1 MPANILENNSV
12 LSDGRIIYNKTIAS
26 TLEAV
31 SEVGLEFSTIATTNF
46 GDEVAGLLDLGLVE
60 AMTNVVRHG
69 YQGASDGFLSISCFC
84 FVDFF
89 IIKLVD
95 AGITI
100 PAENLKQA
108 NGDVFD
114 FDPLDIDAI
123 PSGGMGLSLINL
135 VFDNISYQS
144 KNNENTMLL
153 VKNLTN
159 LPG

>member
-1 MPANILENNSV
+1 MPANISKNNSI
-12 LSDGRIIYNKTIAS
+12 LSDGHIIYSKTIAS

-31 SEVGLEFSTIATTNF
+31 SEVGLEFRAIAATNF

-69 YQGASDGFLSISCFC
+69 YHGASDGFLSISCFC
-84 FVDFF
+84 FVDSFT
-89 IIKLVD
+89 IKMVD
-95 AGITI
+95 AGVAI
-100 PAENLKQA
+100 PAEKLKQA

-135 VFDNISYQS
+135 VFDNIIYQS

-153 VKNLTN
+153 VKNLT
-159 LPG
+159 